1 MRDRKKKYLKLIPH
15 AWDLIAI
22 RINKNKIFSE
32 LKNLINENFKKK
44 LNEN

>member
-22 RINKNKIFSE
+22 RISKNEIFSE
-32 LKNLINENFKKK
+32 LKNLINENFEKK